1 MARCGSEP
9 EAVSEIP
16 APPTRIDTH
25 VHFWDPAR
33 LAYPWLAG
41 VPALNRAFL
50 PSDYAAQAPMTDV
63 AKLVFVE
70 CGCDPMSSLAEARW
84 VAGLAAAE
92 PRLRGIVARAAVE
105 RGAAVRETLAALAE
119 IALVVGIRRNI
130 ESETDPEFCLAPEF
144 IAGVRELSA
153 YDYSFDLCVRHHQ
166 LPAVI
171 ELVRRCPEVR
181 FVLDHC
187 GKPAIRDRVLDPWR
201 EHIRQLAALPNAQCK
216 ISGLLTE
223 ADLAQWRAPDLRP
236 VVDHVLESF
245 GLERVMLGSDWPVL
259 RLAADHERW
268 CEALEHCLAGLA
280 HEARARLDHRNA
292 EAFYRL

>member
-1 MARCGSEP
+1 VSVP
-9 EAVSEIP
+9 AVS
-16 APPTRIDTH
+16 APLSIVDTH

-33 LAYPWLAG
+33 VSYPWLAG

-50 PSDYAAQAPMTDV
+50 PGDYAAQAPMANV
-63 AKLVFVE
+63 AQMVFVE
-70 CGCDPMSSLAEARW
+70 CGCDSANSLEEARW
-84 VAGLAAAE
+84 VAGLAAGE

-105 RGAAVRETLAALAE
+105 RGKAVHETLAALSE
-119 IALVVGIRRNI
+119 LELVVGIRRNI
-130 ESETDPEFCLAPEF
+130 EGEADPEFCLTSEF

-187 GKPAIRDRVLDPWR
+187 GKPAIREQVLDPWR
-201 EHIRQLAALPNAQCK
+201 EHIRQLAALPNAYCK

-223 ADLAQWRAPDLRP
+223 ADLADWQPSDLRP
-236 VVDHVLESF
+236 VVDHVLATF
-245 GLERVMLGSDWPVL
+245 GLDRVMLGSDWPVL
-259 RLAADHERW
+259 RLAANRERW
-268 CEALEHCLAGLA
+268 GEALEYCLAGVA
-280 HEARARLDHRNA
+280 HEVRAGLWHANA

>member
-1 MARCGSEP
+1 MSVP
-9 EAVSEIP
+9 EVSATLSIV
-16 APPTRIDTH
+16 DTH

-33 LAYPWLAG
+33 FKYPWLAG

-50 PSDYAAQAPMTDV
+50 PGAYAAQAPLAHVGQM
-63 AKLVFVE
+63 LFVE
-70 CGCDPMSSLAEARW
+70 CGCDSASSLEEARW
-84 VAGLAAAE
+84 VASLAAAE

-105 RGAAVRETLAALAE
+105 RGKAVHEILAALSE
-119 IALVVGIRRNI
+119 IELVVGIRRNI
-130 ESETDPEFCLAPEF
+130 ESETDPEFCLTSEF
-144 IAGVRELSA
+144 IAGVRALSA

-187 GKPAIRDRVLDPWR
+187 GKPAIRERVFDPWR
-201 EHIRQLAALPNAQCK
+201 EHIRQLAALPNSFCK

-223 ADLAQWRAPDLRP
+223 ADLADWRPSDLRP
-236 VVDHVLESF
+236 VVDHVLASF

-259 RLAADHERW
+259 RLAANQERW
-268 CEALEHCLAGLA
+268 GEALEYCLAGVA
-280 HEARARLDHRNA
+280 HEARAGLWHANA